1 MAEETKG
8 KANSTENKPQ
18 QAKKTVCWL
27 KSRAN
32 HIIEVKEGVHSK
44 FIPPFGKVK
53 VVKEDLQFVSDTD
66 TSYLTFVKA

>member
-1 MAEETKG
+1 MAEKA
-8 KANSTENKPQ
+8 KANETEVK

-32 HIIEVKEGVHSK
+32 HIIEVKDGRYSK

-53 VVKEDLQFVSDTD
+53 VTKENLQLVSDTD
-66 TSYLTFVKA
+66 ASYLTFVKA